1 MRETDEV
8 GQAARRMIRSVGN
21 RLRDHDVEDL
31 SIIDYLEAAVQQARA
46 DAIEG
51 MREHGITDVDIGAQ
65 LGMTR
70 QAVQQRWPRRHRVVG
85 AGARHTMTYGDMAR
99 QANEVTS

>member
-1 MRETDEV
+1 MRETSEV
-8 GQAARRMIRSVGN
+8 AQAARRMIRSVGN
-21 RLRDHDVEDL
+21 RLAEQDVEDL
-31 SIIDYLEAAVQQARA
+31 AMLDHLEAAVQLARA

-51 MREHGITDVDIGAQ
+51 MRQHGITDREIGEQ

-99 QANEVTS
+99 QADEALS